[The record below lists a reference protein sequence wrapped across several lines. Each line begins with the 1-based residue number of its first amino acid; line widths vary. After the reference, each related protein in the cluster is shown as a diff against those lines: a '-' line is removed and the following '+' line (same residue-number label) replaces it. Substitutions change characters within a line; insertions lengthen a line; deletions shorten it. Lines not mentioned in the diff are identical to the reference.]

1 MSMQSENLTIILLLL
16 AVMIGIG
23 FWAFS
28 EEENDIEIAD
38 PNVVKDM
45 VSNPNVPSRTTDEG
59 LAPPESGKTSAA
71 TSDLTSLPPA
81 LDLSQANRDLDLFG
95 RVLDGEGNPVPGAKV
110 QTFRELWGRTN
121 GLAVTA
127 NPEFT
132 LGPWTQSALDGT
144 FSLRL
149 AKGDMVNLRASKVG
163 YGNAEIPGC
172 QAGQKIDVFMQKE
185 ATLKVICVDTNDSP
199 IPDVVLMHR
208 RNSPADTTHRL
219 QGKTDKDGSF
229 TFFGLVKGVSTIS
242 CIQTSHGSPEWK
254 EIEIEESENAELK
267 IVFPEGRRLLGKVTA
282 AETGAPI
289 IGAKVGIGWTMRS
302 FVLTDDQGVYEL
314 PAFSGN
320 GSNDVHVTAD
330 GFGRMGK
337 KVPDAGDLDFA
348 LKRSDTVVGRLMGVD
363 GKPVAGAPIE
373 AIASKRRNRRQE
385 IDNCATRSDEEGHF
399 SIPNLRRDLPHTLVI
414 TAQGHGRFLLDFDP
428 HPERPGVVDLGDLTL
443 PPAQILGGQVT
454 DAQGQPIVGAKIRLT
469 GHNPDR
475 GRLRVGQPFAA
486 SFYGQTETRRTDDLG
501 RYRFGDLSHGEYS
514 IGLDLGIH
522 REHPKFVT
530 LAKNESKEDVN
541 FHVKEDGVI
550 HFRCIDSDEQPV
562 KGVAISIITKQHRG
576 RVSNV
581 RSGSDGKAIMK
592 YLENRTYSVL
602 TWSPSGLLCPDPFD
616 VQPQGQE
623 ITIAVKKAVK
633 ISGHILIPN
642 EPKPGRYLVDAK
654 WEGARTKTVITK
666 ENGSFSIEV
675 PQGAIVELSVDGKK
689 QSEEGGSFDYPKGDV
704 YTGHFDKVVA
714 PAENISLS
722 LTPISD
728 NAEITVAVVDS
739 QGNPVADS
747 QVSADPWY
755 GKAPTDNQ
763 GRVRLS
769 DLRALAT
776 NFTAYAPRGSTNL
789 FRSKRV
795 RTIPRGQTITLTLHP
810 ATTISGKVV
819 DSKGNPAPWAYVEAA
834 STDGGVSDL
843 SSSNVT
849 STTADNKGAFTVRL
863 GEAKRFRLHARS
875 QTRPGSRPPRT
886 GMSVIVTS
894 PRTNVILT
902 IP

>member
-1 MSMQSENLTIILLLL
+1 MSMHSKNLTIILVLL

-28 EEENDIEIAD
+28 EEENGIEIVD
-38 PNVVKDM
+38 PNVVEGM
-45 VSNPNVPSRTTDEG
+45 ESGPSMPSRTTAEG
-59 LAPPESGKTSAA
+59 LAPSESGKAPKAS
-71 TSDLTSLPPA
+71 SEVTSLPPA

-95 RVLDGEGNPVPGAKV
+95 RVLDREGNPVPGAKV
-110 QTFRELWGRTN
+110 QTFRELWGRAN
-121 GLAVTA
+121 GLTVTA

-132 LGPWTQSALDGT
+132 LGPWTQSAVDGT

-149 AKGDMVNLRASKVG
+149 SKGDMVNLRASKVG
-163 YGNAEIPGC
+163 YGNTEIPGC
-172 QAGQKIDVFMQKE
+172 QAGQKIDIFMEKE
-185 ATLKVICVDTNDSP
+185 ATLKVICVDANDSP
-199 IPDVVLMHR
+199 IPDVVLMHW
-208 RNSPADTTHRL
+208 RNSPAGTTHRL

-229 TFFGLVKGVSTIS
+229 TFFGLVKGDSTIS
-242 CIQTSHGSPEWK
+242 CIQTSHGSPGWK
-254 EIEIEESENAELK
+254 NIEIEEGKNAELR

-314 PAFSGN
+314 PAFSGD
-320 GSNDVHVTAD
+320 GSNDVHVTAA

-348 LKRSDTVVGRLMGVD
+348 LQRSDKVVGRLMGVD

-385 IDNCATRSDEEGHF
+385 IDNCATKSDGEGQF

-414 TAQGHGRFLLDFDP
+414 TAQGYGRFLLDFDP
-428 HPERPGVVDLGDLTL
+428 HPERPGIIDLGDLTL

-454 DAQGQPIVGAKIRLT
+454 NAQGQPIVGAEIRLT

-475 GRLRVGQPFAA
+475 GRLRSEQPFAA
-486 SFYGQTETRRTDDLG
+486 SFYGQTETRLTDDLG

-514 IGLDLGIH
+514 IRLDLGIH
-522 REHPKFVT
+522 RAHPKSVT

-541 FHVKEDGVI
+541 FRVEENGVI
-550 HFRCIDSDEQPV
+550 RFRCIDNDEQPV
-562 KGVAISIITKQHRG
+562 GGVVISLITKQHRG
-576 RVSNV
+576 DNPHV
-581 RSGSDGKAIMK
+581 RSGTDGKAIIE

-602 TWSPSGLLCPDPFD
+602 AWSPSGLLCPEPFD

-623 ITIAVKKAVK
+623 VTIAVKKAAK

-642 EPKPGRYLVDAK
+642 EPKPGCYLVDAK
-654 WEGARTKTVITK
+654 WESARTKTVVTK

-675 PQGAIVELSVDGKK
+675 PQGATVDLSVDGKK
-689 QSEEGGSFDYPKGDV
+689 LSEEGGSFDFPKGNV
-704 YTGHFDKVVA
+704 YTGRLDRIVA

-722 LTPISD
+722 LTPISND
-728 NAEITVAVVDS
+728 AEITVAVVDS

-747 QVSADPWY
+747 QVSANPWY
-755 GKAPTDNQ
+755 GEATTDNQ
-763 GRVRLS
+763 GRVHLS

-776 NFTAYAPRGSTNL
+776 NFIACAPRGSTNL

-795 RTIPRGQTITLTLHP
+795 RTIPRGQTITLTLRS
-810 ATTISGKVV
+810 ATIISGKVI

-834 STDGGVSDL
+834 ATNSGVSDL
-843 SSSNVT
+843 SSSNIT
-849 STTADNKGAFTVRL
+849 STTADNKGAFTVKL
-863 GEAKRFRLHARS
+863 GEAKKFRLHARS

-894 PRTNVILT
+894 PRTNVVLT